1 MPVDVSP
8 LFADLDAADAA
19 TLLPLFDDVLKAM
32 REEGSRMGR
41 WADVLPDQLQD
52 LLVTREHGDQ
62 SRWVDALRLLPSLTA
77 LDCDLNADD
86 LAIASAACTATQA
99 QAIEAGLR
107 GLMPWRKGPF
117 RVVDSH
123 IDTEW
128 RSDWKWQ
135 RLAPHLSDLTG
146 RTVLDVGCGSGYHL
160 WRMLGAGAFR
170 VLGVD
175 PSRLFLMQFQAIKR
189 YVAAAQGVAPR
200 ADLLPFKM
208 EDVPANLKA
217 FDTVFSMGVLYHRKS
232 PIEHLEELRG
242 ALKPGGEL
250 VLETLVIDGVQGEV
264 LMPEDR
270 YAMMRNVWFI
280 PTVETLLLWCRRTG
294 FRNARVVD
302 LNRTSLDEQRTTD
315 WMRYN
320 SLVDFLD
327 PEDIS
332 KTAEGYPAPL
342 RAVIIAEA

>member
-1 MPVDVSP
+1 MPVDVTP

-19 TLLPLFDDVLKAM
+19 TLLPWFHDVLTAM
-32 REEGSRMGR
+32 RGEGSRMAR
-41 WADVLPDQLQD
+41 WAEVLPEQLED

-62 SRWVDALRLLPSLTA
+62 QRWVDALRLLPRLAAVT
-77 LDCDLNADD
+77 CDLGTFD
-86 LAIASAACTATQA
+86 LAIKGHTSPAQA
-99 QAIEAGLR
+99 QAVEQGLR

-117 RVVDSH
+117 QLFDSY

-170 VLGVD
+170 VIGVD
-175 PSRLFLMQFQAIKR
+175 PSRLFLMQFQAIKG
-189 YVAAAQGVAPR
+189 YVTAAQGIAPQ

-217 FDTVFSMGVLYHRKS
+217 FDSVFSMGVLYHRKS

-250 VLETLVIDGVQGEV
+250 VLETLVIDADPGEV
-264 LMPEDR
+264 VMPEDR

-280 PTVETLLLWCRRTG
+280 PSVETLLLWCRRTG

-302 LNRTSLDEQRTTD
+302 LNQTSLAEQHSTD

-327 PEDIS
+327 PDDLS
-332 KTAEGYPAPL
+332 KTVEGYPAPL